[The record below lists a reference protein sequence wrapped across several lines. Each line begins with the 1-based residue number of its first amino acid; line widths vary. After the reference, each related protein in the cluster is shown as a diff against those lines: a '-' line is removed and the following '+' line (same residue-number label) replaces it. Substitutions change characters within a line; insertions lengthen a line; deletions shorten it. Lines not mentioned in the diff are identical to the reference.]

1 MEDISEKKKAIFDS
15 TLDLI
20 KQHGFHG
27 CPMSS
32 VAKNAGVAAG
42 TIYHYFES
50 KDQLIC
56 ELFTYTREKMIG
68 ILLEGDDESK
78 PYEERFFA
86 LWNNLFRFYVEEPYS
101 YKFFEQFINSP
112 YYEKTQDRLFELIF
126 SFFKK
131 GINQGYLR
139 SVNPQ
144 ILGVLAHGSVITA
157 AKIYQFKKI
166 PFAETE
172 RQQVAQIIWDG
183 MTIQHT
189 Q

>member
-1 MEDISEKKKAIFDS
+1 MEDISEKKQAIFDS

-56 ELFTYTREKMIG
+56 ELFTYTRGKMIS
-68 ILLEGDDESK
+68 ILREGDDENK

-86 LWNNLFRFYVEEPYS
+86 LWNNLFRFYVEEPHS
-101 YKFFEQFINSP
+101 YKFFEQFVNSP
-112 YYEKTQDRLFELIF
+112 YYNKSHDRLFELI
-126 SFFKK
+126 SDFFAK
-131 GINQGYLR
+131 GINQGHLR
-139 SVNPQ
+139 SVNPE
-144 ILGVLAHGSVITA
+144 ILGVLAHSSVITA
-157 AKIYQFKKI
+157 AKIHQFKKI

-172 RQQVAQIIWDG
+172 QQQVAQIIWDG
-183 MTIQHT
+183 MVIQRI
-189 Q
+189 